1 MRGRC
6 ALSLDGALA
15 VQSGRR
21 RAPASA
27 EAREAALLP
36 RARIPERRF
45 PHKKFHLFPAARR
58 KPRPRFGAAA
68 DPARRPRA
76 RSSAAG
82 SALRAP
88 RTADGC
94 RRQEP
99 KCGFSPAHRNRCAAG
114 PEKDDMKPFYKKIL
128 SFLTIICCVA
138 GSLGTVRAS
147 ESEGVPRAVFT
158 NEQKD
163 LPDLYIGKT
172 VVSPE
177 GYTAPAGDAFTF
189 LLTLNGASAGSRS
202 YVLCDLNGTELTKD
216 QVNKILGLNKE
227 QNSFQTV
234 NGTFTLRDGLMA
246 KFTGVGVGTEYDVS
260 ELLPEDALYEQ
271 TFPEGGA
278 SAHGFM
284 TAGGEE
290 IVFTNTYTPRSQEG
304 RAVLEVKKTIAFP
317 AGLTA
322 PQTPDF
328 TFTLTVAGELYKDK
342 AYTVRDALG
351 NAVRTGTTS
360 GTGTFTLRG
369 GQTAVFAGD
378 DLEAGLDYAVTEQA
392 SAGWHT
398 VSTDGTSGSL
408 AAPVTR
414 ASFHNSEVSFA
425 VTKEVQGT
433 NTRPD
438 RLFTFQLARED
449 GSLWSGAEY
458 YLYDP
463 RGNLLSEDNAASAPA
478 DPSGPDAPTGL
489 TPPAGGDIAAAAE
502 AASDATASVGGDIAA
517 TVEAA
522 SDATVSVGGDIT
534 ASAVT
539 ASEDSSNSAVP
550 TDSDSNG
557 SIPAASAVTSDA
569 AAAAEQSGTDGT
581 AAAAAPAADGA
592 DAAAASSGADAGG
605 VPPAADAGSVPAVQS
620 AVTASESGGASAG
633 TLAVKQHTRDDGTF
647 TLKAGQTAVFTGL
660 AQGTHYS
667 VSEVGSPDYIQVQP
681 ASVEGY
687 TDRIVQDSPLVIL
700 PFKNKEAPVVPT
712 LAVTKVVEN
721 KKGDAFDPQESF
733 HFILRK
739 KEGSEWKTVNR
750 ASYTVTVGSEE
761 FKEATGP
768 NEAKGLDAGEFVL
781 RANETA
787 RFTTLLRGEYQV
799 EEIGLG
805 GKPAYQFGS
814 VTVTHS
820 DDAADGA
827 DSSAFR
833 AADAGAP
840 APLSDEPDVG
850 GSASSGSS
858 TTIPGARHTAEGTL
872 GVSGTT
878 GFVFSN
884 HYWSEKTDLQILK
897 TNPSG
902 EALEGAEFNLLKAE
916 TDSEGDETG
925 TPSNVATGTSGADGK
940 ITFDVPLTEGIW
952 YVEETKAPNGYHTL
966 EGSLKLVVTNDNI
979 NHVPQVEL
987 TGGKEGQATFEVVTA
1002 DNTRNQIVLTIK
1014 DEYAYSL
1021 PSTGGTGTAP
1031 YTLAGIALLTAAVFL
1046 YIRKRKPG
1054 RS

>member
-1 MRGRC
+1 M
-6 ALSLDGALA
+6 
-15 VQSGRR
+15 
-21 RAPASA
+21 
-27 EAREAALLP
+27 
-36 RARIPERRF
+36 
-45 PHKKFHLFPAARR
+45 
-58 KPRPRFGAAA
+58 
-68 DPARRPRA
+68 
-76 RSSAAG
+76 
-82 SALRAP
+82 
-88 RTADGC
+88 
-94 RRQEP
+94 
-99 KCGFSPAHRNRCAAG
+99 CAAG

-147 ESEGVPRAVFT
+147 GSEGVPRAVFK

-202 YVLCDLNGTELTKD
+202 YVLCDLDGTELTKD

-227 QNSFQTV
+227 QNSFQTI

-317 AGLTA
+317 EGLTA

-351 NAVRTGTTS
+351 NSVRTGTTS
-360 GTGTFTLRG
+360 GTGTFTLQG

-392 SAGWHT
+392 PAGWHT
-398 VSTDGTSGSL
+398 VSTSGTSGSL
-408 AAPVTR
+408 VAPVTR

-433 NTRPD
+433 NTRPGQ
-438 RLFTFQLARED
+438 LFTFQLARED

-463 RGNLLSEDNAASAPA
+463 RGNLLSEDNAVPAPA

-489 TPPAGGDIAAAAE
+489 TPPAGGNIAAAAE

-517 TVEAA
+517 AVEAA
-522 SDATVSVGGDIT
+522 SDATVSAGGDIT

-539 ASEDSSNSAVP
+539 ASEDSSDSAVP
-550 TDSDSNG
+550 TDSDGNG
-557 SIPAASAVTSDA
+557 SIPAATAVTSDA
-569 AAAAEQSGTDGT
+569 AAAAEQSGADGT
-581 AAAAAPAADGA
+581 DAAAAPAADGA
-592 DAAAASSGADAGG
+592 DAAA
-605 VPPAADAGSVPAVQS
+605 PAP
-620 AVTASESGGASAG
+620 
-633 TLAVKQHTRDDGTF
+633 AVKQHTRDDGTF
-647 TLKAGQTAVFTGL
+647 TLKAGQCAVFTGL
-660 AQGTHYS
+660 ARDTHYS
-667 VSEVGSPDYIQVQP
+667 VSEVGNPDYIQVQP
-681 ASVEGY
+681 SQLEGY

-721 KKGDAFDPQESF
+721 KKGDAFDPQEQF
-733 HFILRK
+733 HFILRTK
-739 KEGSEWKTVNR
+739 GTDGEWTTVNR
-750 ASYTVTVGSEE
+750 ASYIVTVGSDQ
-761 FKEATGP
+761 FNGATGP
-768 NEAKGLDAGEFVL
+768 DATKGLEPGEFTL

-799 EEIGLG
+799 EEIGLDD
-805 GKPAYQFGS
+805 KPAYQFGS
-814 VTVTHS
+814 VTVTQS
-820 DDAADGA
+820 GAGTAA
-827 DSSAFR
+827 R
-833 AADAGAP
+833 AADTGAP

-850 GSASSGSS
+850 GSASSGST
-858 TTIPGARHTAEGTL
+858 TTIPGAARHIAEGTL

-878 GFVFSN
+878 GFVFTN

-916 TDSEGDETG
+916 TDSEGKETG

-940 ITFDVPLTEGIW
+940 IIFDVPLTEGIW
-952 YVEETKAPNGYHTL
+952 YVQEAKAPNGYHTL
-966 EGSLKLVVTNDNI
+966 EGTLKLAVTDDII

-987 TGGKEGQATFEVVTA
+987 TGGKAGQATFEIVTA

-1031 YTLAGIALLTAAVFL
+1031 YTLAGFVLLTAAVFL
-1046 YIRKRKPG
+1046 YIRKKPG
-1054 RS
+1054 RL